1 MSRAPATAMGLG
13 GRAETMS
20 GKGRI
25 AIVGAGLMGTA
36 IATLCAAQGY
46 TVALH
51 DQNKNGLDSY
61 RERAKPIA
69 GFLAATPEQRD
80 EMLDR
85 VELHPSLDASLRGA
99 SLVHEI
105 IHEDLDAKR
114 ALFRTLDALCPEDVM
129 LATNTSSYLLSE
141 IGADLAGR
149 RRIVGIHYVAPPH
162 LIRAVE
168 IISAD
173 FTDLAIVTRARQFL
187 DSIDRVGIVCREC
200 PGFLINRIQYAL
212 KAEVQKIVEENVAS
226 VEDIDAVVR
235 LSIGPRLAL
244 WGPMMQEDLSTSK
257 KTVLA
262 VTEYLHS
269 ATGNPHFA
277 STSVLRRLAETG
289 QTGAAAGAGWYRWE
303 TSNDHLVRERD
314 RQLGELL
321 DWLKAHDRVA
331 ALGAKGPNEQVQAR
345 K

>member
-1 MSRAPATAMGLG
+1 MDV
-13 GRAETMS
+13 
-20 GKGRI
+20 KGRI

-51 DQNKNGLDSY
+51 DQNQQGLDSF
-61 RERAKPIA
+61 RVRATPIA
-69 GFLAATPEQRD
+69 SFLAGASDAQND
-80 EMLDR
+80 ILGR
-85 VELHPSLDASLRGA
+85 VELHPSLESSVRDAT
-99 SLVHEI
+99 LVHEI

-114 ALFRTLDALCPEDVM
+114 ALFKRLDALCADDVM
-129 LATNTSSYLLSE
+129 LGTNTSSFLLSE
-141 IGADLAGR
+141 ICADLPGR
-149 RRIVGIHYVAPPH
+149 RRVVGIHYVAPAH

-168 IISAD
+168 IITAD
-173 FTDLAIVTRARQFL
+173 FTDPTIVARARQFL
-187 DSIDRVGIVCREC
+187 DSIDRVGVACREC

-262 VTEYLHS
+262 VTEYIHK

-277 STSVLRRLAETG
+277 STAVLRRLAESG
-289 QTGAAAGAGWYRWE
+289 QTGASAGAGWYRWGAD
-303 TSNDHLVRERD
+303 NDRIVRERD

-331 ALGAKGPNEQVQAR
+331 ALGAKGENEHVR
-345 K
+345 RRD